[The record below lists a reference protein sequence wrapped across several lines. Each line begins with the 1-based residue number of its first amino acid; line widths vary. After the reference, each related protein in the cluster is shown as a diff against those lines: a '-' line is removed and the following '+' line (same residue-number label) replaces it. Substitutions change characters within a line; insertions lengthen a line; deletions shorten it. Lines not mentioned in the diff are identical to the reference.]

1 VEVLAAIRRGDT
13 RVIIATED
21 TALVDLLCRGLH
33 RNVRDVE
40 APSFKCFLALGEE
53 FVSLI
58 ASSQILWLRLELQKV
73 SARKSSRFEGTS
85 LQLHRPV
92 LI

>member
-58 ASSQILWLRLELQKV
+58 ASSQILWRRLELQR
-73 SARKSSRFEGTS
+73 SAPGN
-85 LQLHRPV
+85 HPV
-92 LI
+92 LKEPRCSCTGQC